1 MDFGIKDRIALITG
15 GSKGLGRA
23 AALSL
28 AKEGV
33 KVAIC
38 ARTQKTLDNTVAEL
52 NSLTSSAIG
61 IVADMM
67 DPDAPHQLHQQVI
80 EQLGPIDILVNN
92 VGGVL
97 ARVDFDGTSSEDF
110 KRTFDINVFGA
121 YELCKLT
128 VPHMREQAWGRI
140 INIGSIFGREHGG
153 FISYMSA
160 KAALMAASKNLAIQL
175 AGQGVTVNTIAPGSI
190 LFPGGVWDRFQKE
203 NPPETVQK
211 FIEQNLPS
219 GQFGAPEPIGD
230 TVAYLA
236 SENAWLITGTCI
248 NVDGGQSKSLI

>member
-1 MDFGIKDRIALITG
+1 MEYGIKDKRALITG

-38 ARTQKTLDNTVAEL
+38 GRTQETLDKTVAEL
-52 NSLTSSAIG
+52 NAISAGAVG

-67 DPDAPHQLHQQVI
+67 DPDTPAQLYQQTLD
-80 EQLGPIDILVNN
+80 QLGPIDILVNN

-97 ARVDFDGTSSEDF
+97 ARANFDGTSTEDF

-121 YELCKLT
+121 FDLCKMV
-128 VPHMREQAWGRI
+128 VPHMRAQGWGRI
-140 INIGSIFGREHGG
+140 INIGSIFGREYGG
-153 FISYMSA
+153 VISYMSA
-160 KAALMAASKNLAIQL
+160 KAALMAASKHLALEL
-175 AGQGVTVNTIAPGSI
+175 ASEGVTVNTIAPGSI
-190 LFPGGVWDRFQKE
+190 LFDGGVWDRFQQ
-203 NPPETVQK
+203 NNSPEDVAK

-219 GQFGAPEPIGD
+219 AKFGGPEPIGD
-230 TVAYLA
+230 TVAFL
-236 SENAWLITGTCI
+236 SSQNAWLITGTCI
-248 NVDGGQSKSLI
+248 NVDGGQSRSLI

>member
-1 MDFGIKDRIALITG
+1 MEFGIKDKRALITG

-38 ARTQKTLDNTVAEL
+38 GRTQETLESTVAEL
-52 NSLTSSAIG
+52 NAITSGAIG

-67 DPDAPHQLHQQVI
+67 EPATPAQLYQQALD
-80 EQLGPIDILVNN
+80 QLGPIDILVNN

-97 ARVDFDGTSSEDF
+97 ARANFDGTSTDDF

-121 YELCKLT
+121 YDLCKLIA
-128 VPHMREQAWGRI
+128 PHMRAQGWGRI

-153 FISYMSA
+153 VISYMSA
-160 KAALMAASKNLAIQL
+160 KAALMAASKHLALEL
-175 AGQGVTVNTIAPGSI
+175 ASEGVTVNTIAPGSI
-190 LFPGGVWDRFQKE
+190 LFDGGVWDRFQQ
-203 NPPETVQK
+203 NNSPEDVAK

-219 GQFGAPEPIGD
+219 GKFGGPEPIGD
-230 TVAYLA
+230 TVAFLA
-236 SENAWLITGTCI
+236 SQNAWLITGTCI

>member
-1 MDFGIKDRIALITG
+1 MEFGIKGKTALVTG

-38 ARTQKTLDNTVAEL
+38 ARTKETLDSTVAEV
-52 NSLTSSAIG
+52 NAITGGAIG
-61 IVADMM
+61 IAADMM
-67 DPDAPHQLHQQVI
+67 DPATPAQLHQQVT
-80 EQLGPIDILVNN
+80 EQLGPVDILVNN
-92 VGGVL
+92 VGGVI
-97 ARVDFDGTSSEDF
+97 ARADFDGTSTEDF

-121 YELCKLT
+121 YDLCKLT
-128 VPHMREQAWGRI
+128 VPHMREQEWGRI

-153 FISYMSA
+153 VISYMAA
-160 KAALMAASKNLAIQL
+160 KAGLMAMSKHLALELASK
-175 AGQGVTVNTIAPGSI
+175 GVTVNTIAPGSI
-190 LFPGGVWDRFQKE
+190 LFDGGVWDRFQQ
-203 NPPETVQK
+203 NNSPEDVAK

-219 GQFGAPEPIGD
+219 GKFGGPEPIGD
-230 TVAYLA
+230 TVAFLA
-236 SENAWLITGTCI
+236 SQNAWLITGTCI

>member
-1 MDFGIKDRIALITG
+1 MEFGIRGKTALVTG
-15 GSKGLGRA
+15 GSRGLGRA

-38 ARTQKTLDNTVAEL
+38 ARTQEALDSTVAEI
-52 NSLTSSAIG
+52 NEISSGAIG

-67 DPDAPHQLHQQVI
+67 DEATPAKLHQQVVD
-80 EQLGPIDILVNN
+80 QLGPIDILVNN

-97 ARVDFDGTSSEDF
+97 ARANFDGTSTEDF

-121 YELCKLT
+121 YDLCKLT
-128 VPHMREQAWGRI
+128 VPHMREQEWGRI

-153 FISYMSA
+153 VISYMSA
-160 KAALMAASKNLAIQL
+160 KAGLMAMSKHLALELASK
-175 AGQGVTVNTIAPGSI
+175 GVTVNTIAPGSI
-190 LFPGGVWDRFQKE
+190 LFDGGVWDRFQQ
-203 NPPETVQK
+203 NNSPEDVAK

-219 GQFGAPEPIGD
+219 GKFGGPEPIGD
-230 TVAYLA
+230 TVAFLA
-236 SENAWLITGTCI
+236 SQNAWLITGTCI

>member
-1 MDFGIKDRIALITG
+1 MDLGIQNKTALITG

-33 KVAIC
+33 RVAIC
-38 ARTQKTLDNTVAEL
+38 ARNQETLDATVAEL
-52 NSLTSSAIG
+52 NEISAAIG

-67 DPDAPHQLHQQVI
+67 DPATPARLYQQVVD
-80 EQLGPIDILVNN
+80 QMGPIDILVNN

-97 ARVDFDGTSSEDF
+97 ARADFDGTSTEDF

-121 YELCKLT
+121 YDLCKLA
-128 VPHMREQAWGRI
+128 VPHMRKQAWGRI

-153 FISYMSA
+153 VISYMSA
-160 KAALMAASKNLAIQL
+160 KAALTAASKHLALEL

-190 LFPGGVWDRFQKE
+190 LFPGGVWDNFQKTQS
-203 NPPETVQK
+203 PETVAK

-219 GQFGAPEPIGD
+219 GKFGAPEPVGD
-230 TVAYLA
+230 MVAYLA